1 MVYRADVLQV
11 MIASPGDVT
20 EERNAAREE
29 IISWN
34 YIDSYEKKLV
44 ILPVGWETHSSPE
57 LGDRPQAIINK
68 QVLDD
73 CDILIGIF
81 WTRLGTPTDLA
92 ASGTVEEI
100 QRHHA
105 AGKPAMIYFS
115 AKPVAPESIDAEQFE
130 MVQKFRKWCRENG
143 LYDTFD
149 DLQDF
154 KNKFSTHLRL
164 LIGRNEYIKSILIA
178 HGVIESGE
186 DYDQQKQVISDDASE
201 LLVAAA
207 EKDGTIMKLR
217 YLGGGRVTAGGG
229 RIHR

>member
-1 MVYRADVLQV
+1 MLQSHQDAPVRQGGDSAAGVHQCAEDGWVVMVYKANVLQV

-29 IISWN
+29 IIGWN
-34 YIDSYEKKLV
+34 YIGSYEKKLV

-100 QRHHA
+100 
-105 AGKPAMIYFS
+105 
-115 AKPVAPESIDAEQFE
+115 
-130 MVQKFRKWCRENG
+130 
-143 LYDTFD
+143 
-149 DLQDF
+149 
-154 KNKFSTHLRL
+154 
-164 LIGRNEYIKSILIA
+164 
-178 HGVIESGE
+178 
-186 DYDQQKQVISDDASE
+186 
-201 LLVAAA
+201 
-207 EKDGTIMKLR
+207 
-217 YLGGGRVTAGGG
+217 
-229 RIHR
+229 